1 MNAIND
7 LNFKCLSLNVR
18 GLNKTFKRRLIFRWL
33 HNQKQHF
40 IFLQECYSTNLCTS
54 KWQNEWGGK
63 VAFSHGT
70 NHSKGVMILINPSL
84 DCKSEKTITDKNG
97 RFIIQKLSL
106 DEQAIVLVNIYA
118 PNDANQQV
126 AFFSKL
132 NHLLQEFSH
141 DNIIIGGD
149 FNCALSPKDKL
160 GGTPVTRKASV
171 IKEITNLCE
180 SHNLRD
186 IWRTLNPDL
195 SRFTWRNKSLKV
207 QCRLDFFLIS
217 DHL

>member
-1 MNAIND
+1 M
-7 LNFKCLSLNVR
+7 
-18 GLNKTFKRRLIFRWL
+18 
-33 HNQKQHF
+33 
-40 IFLQECYSTNLCTS
+40 
-54 KWQNEWGGK
+54 
-63 VAFSHGT
+63 AFSHGT

-84 DCKSEKTITDKNG
+84 DCKIEKVITDKNG

-132 NHLLQEFSH
+132 NHLLQEFSQ

-160 GGTPVTRKASV
+160 GGTPVTRKSFCC
-171 IKEITNLCE
+171 K
-180 SHNLRD
+180 
-186 IWRTLNPDL
+186 
-195 SRFTWRNKSLKV
+195 RN
-207 QCRLDFFLIS
+207 
-217 DHL
+217 